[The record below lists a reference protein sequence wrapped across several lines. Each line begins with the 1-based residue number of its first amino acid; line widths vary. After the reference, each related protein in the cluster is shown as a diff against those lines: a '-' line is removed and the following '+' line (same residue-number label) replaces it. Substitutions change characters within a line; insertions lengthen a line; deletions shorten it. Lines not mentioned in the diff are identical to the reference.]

1 MFLGRED
8 VVRQGEGSDRSLT
21 LPDMAPHQSAPLSEA
36 VMEKIP
42 MSRTPHMEQYDGVSH
57 PQNQSLLPYLI
68 SSRSREDTIMR
79 NRAALRSSTPTNDGR
94 PHAPSWLSSTPGAS
108 TSSGGSHAM
117 YKAPLWRSSSLSVMP
132 SSQKFSLRPSS
143 QHDPYGFVRMAPDE
157 MGNPRYFRWYQRE
170 RQVPSIRSM
179 QHPYLARR
187 YVHRP
192 MEYAHR
198 AQMMPT
204 PQTPPRP
211 SQTPIQAPGEVASV
225 LEPYLSPST
234 PSTDVESPSLDH
246 VSRLVPS
253 ALHHVFEPDS
263 TRDQPHLDK
272 LRVRK
277 QRLHM
282 AYTTGDW
289 SLSDDVAMLWTDSK
303 KRKASNQG
311 PLSTEEKKA
320 NHIASEQKRRSNI
333 RKGYDTLASMLPA
346 VTKTEPESVP
356 EEDARANLPNEVSIL
371 LEAVEYLQGR
381 LQRHEQLRQRKK
393 DLQHQLFQRYAGM
406 SS

>member
-8 VVRQGEGSDRSLT
+8 VVRQGEGSDRSLA
-21 LPDMAPHQSAPLSEA
+21 LPDMSPHQSAPLSEA

-79 NRAALRSSTPTNDGR
+79 NRAALR
-94 PHAPSWLSSTPGAS
+94 SSTPGAS

-234 PSTDVESPSLDH
+234 PSTDVEPPSLDH

-311 PLSTEEKKA
+311 PLSIEEKKA

>member
-1 MFLGRED
+1 
-8 VVRQGEGSDRSLT
+8 
-21 LPDMAPHQSAPLSEA
+21 
-36 VMEKIP
+36 
-42 MSRTPHMEQYDGVSH
+42 
-57 PQNQSLLPYLI
+57 
-68 SSRSREDTIMR
+68 
-79 NRAALRSSTPTNDGR
+79 
-94 PHAPSWLSSTPGAS
+94 
-108 TSSGGSHAM
+108 
-117 YKAPLWRSSSLSVMP
+117 MP

-143 QHDPYGFVRMAPDE
+143 QHDPYGFVRMTPDE

-234 PSTDVESPSLDH
+234 PSTDVEPPSLDH

-311 PLSTEEKKA
+311 PLSIEEKKA

>member
-1 MFLGRED
+1 
-8 VVRQGEGSDRSLT
+8 
-21 LPDMAPHQSAPLSEA
+21 
-36 VMEKIP
+36 MEKIP
-42 MSRTPHMEQYDGVSH
+42 MSRTPYMDQYDGVSQ

-68 SSRSREDTIMR
+68 SSQSREDTIMR
-79 NRAALRSSTPTNDGR
+79 NRVALRSSTPSSEVR
-94 PHAPSWLSSTPGAS
+94 PYAPSWRSSTPGAS
-108 TSSGGSHAM
+108 TSSGGSHAL
-117 YKAPLWRSSSLSVMP
+117 YKAPLWRSSSLSGMP
-132 SSQKFSLRPSS
+132 SSQKYTLRPSS

-179 QHPYLARR
+179 QHPYLAQR

-204 PQTPPRP
+204 SQTPPRP
-211 SQTPIQAPGEVASV
+211 SPLQTPIQAPGEVASV
-225 LEPYLSPST
+225 LEPCLSPST
-234 PSTDVESPSLDH
+234 PNTDVEPLSLDH
-246 VSRLVPS
+246 ISHLVPS
-253 ALHHVFEPDS
+253 ALHHLFEPDS
-263 TRDQPHLDK
+263 TQDQPHLDK

-311 PLSTEEKKA
+311 PLSIEEKKA

-346 VTKTEPESVP
+346 VTKTEPEPVP
-356 EEDARANLPNEVSIL
+356 EEDARPNVSNEVSIL
-371 LEAVEYLQGR
+371 LEAVKYLQGR
-381 LQRHEQLRQRKK
+381 LQRHEQLRQRKR
-393 DLQHQLFQRYAGM
+393 DLQHQLFQRYVGM